1 MLTLSISEV
10 IKVNPPPP
18 QKVNYLK
25 GKVGGLKREDEI
37 NFVLLKRG
45 LIREGGGG
53 YRGFVK
59 Q

>member
-1 MLTLSISEV
+1 MS
-10 IKVNPPPP
+10 VNPFNLRSDQSHPPPP

-45 LIREGGGG
+45 LIREGGGAIEDL
-53 YRGFVK
+53 
-59 Q
+59 